1 MQDSYTLWF
10 SEISIKDIARV
21 GGKNASLGEMYQN
34 LSSQSIKVP
43 NGFATS
49 AEAFWD
55 FLEHNQ
61 INEKINSIVFDFK
74 NSKLNAQEASK
85 VISEMILSARL
96 PEPLA
101 ESIKEKYRELTAQNP
116 NSIAIRSS
124 ATAED
129 LPTASFAGQL
139 ETFLNIS
146 GEENILH
153 TCKKCYAS
161 LFTARALSYRANKNL
176 LNDPIA
182 ISVGFQSM
190 IRSDQASSGVIFTLD
205 TETGFRNII
214 TINASWGLGENI
226 VQGKVNPD
234 EYLVFKPIIH
244 QEEFKPIV
252 SKNIGKKEIK
262 MIYNTGS
269 SNVSVINLK
278 TTPEEQKKQV
288 LSDDEILT
296 LARWAQKIEEHYKT
310 PMDIEWAKDGIS
322 GELFIVQ
329 ARPETV
335 QARKISTTLENF
347 TLSKKSTI
355 LAQGLAI
362 GSKIAVGQ
370 AQIIN
375 SVDDIAKFKEGS
387 ILVTQITDPD
397 WVPIMKKAS
406 GIITNSGGRT
416 SHAAIVSREL
426 GLPVIVGTGSATETI
441 KDGQKITLS
450 CAEGSSGFVY
460 EGILPFKIEEINL
473 DKLKKPKV
481 KIMLNLADPDT
492 CFKWWRLPSEGVGLA
507 RIEFIINNIIKIH
520 PMALVKFE
528 KVLDRKARKTIEE
541 LTERYVDKKDYFI
554 DKLGQGIAKIAGTS
568 YPNPAI
574 IRFSDF
580 KSNEYARLIGG
591 EFFEPKENNPMLGF
605 RGASR
610 YYSPEYIDGFKLE
623 CQAIKYARDILG
635 FKNIAVMIPFC
646 RTISEAQKV
655 LALLDE
661 FGLDRGR
668 DGLQVYMMAEIPS
681 NIILAD
687 EFAKLFDGF
696 SIGSNDLT
704 QLTLGV
710 DRDSDK
716 LAEFFDETD
725 PAVLASIRTLITQAH
740 KHGTQVGICGQ
751 APSDKIEFAEFL
763 INSGIDSISLNPDS
777 VPKILHELE
786 QKSLVLK

>member
-1 MQDSYTLWF
+1 MQDSNTLWF

-34 LSSQSIKVP
+34 LSSQSIKIP

-55 FLEHNQ
+55 FLEHNRLQ
-61 INEKINSIVFDFK
+61 EKIDTTLLEFK
-74 NSKLNAQEASK
+74 NSKLSVQEASK
-85 VISEMILSARL
+85 AISEMILSAQL

-101 ESIKEKYRELTAQNP
+101 ESIIEKYRELTAQNP

-146 GEENILH
+146 GEENILQ
-153 TCKKCYAS
+153 TCKQCYAS

-176 LNDPIA
+176 LDNPIV

-244 QEEFKPIV
+244 QEEFRPII

-269 SNVSVINLK
+269 SSASVINLK

-335 QARKISTTLENF
+335 QARKLSTTLENF
-347 TLSKKSTI
+347 TLNKKSTV

-375 SVDDIAKFKEGS
+375 SADDIAKFKEGS

-426 GLPVIVGTGSATETI
+426 GLPVIVGTGSATESI

-450 CAEGSSGFVY
+450 CAEGSTGFVY
-460 EGILPFKIEEINL
+460 DGILPFKIEEIDL
-473 DKLKKPKV
+473 DRLKTPTV
-481 KIMLNLADPDT
+481 KIMLNLANPDT
-492 CFKWWRLPSEGVGLA
+492 CFKWWKLPSQGVGLA

-554 DKLGQGIAKIAGTS
+554 DKLGQGIAKIAGTA

-574 IRFSDF
+574 IRFSDL

-635 FKNIAVMIPFC
+635 LKNIAVMIPFC

-661 FGLDRGR
+661 FGLERCR

-740 KHGTQVGICGQ
+740 QHGTKVGICGQ

-777 VPKILHELE
+777 VPKILIELE
-786 QKSLVLK
+786 KKSLVLN

>member
-1 MQDSYTLWF
+1 MQGSYTLWF
-10 SEISIKDIARV
+10 EQISIKDIATV

-34 LSSQSIKVP
+34 LNSQSIKVP
-43 NGFATS
+43 NGFATT

-55 FLEHNQ
+55 FVDHNK
-61 INEKINSIVFDFK
+61 IRDKINAIILDFK
-74 NSKLNAQEASK
+74 NSNIMAHTAS
-85 VISEMILSARL
+85 
-96 PEPLA
+96 
-101 ESIKEKYRELTAQNP
+101 ESIQKIILKSEFSPAFKQEIQEKYSQLISNNP
-116 NSIAIRSS
+116 HGVAIRSS

-139 ETFLNIS
+139 ESFLNIN
-146 GEENILH
+146 GVENILS
-153 TCKKCYAS
+153 TCKKCFAS
-161 LFTARALSYRANKNL
+161 LFTARALSYRASKNL
-176 LNDPIA
+176 LDQEIA
-182 ISVGFQSM
+182 ISVGIQSM
-190 IRSDQASSGVIFTLD
+190 IRSDLASSGVIFTLD
-205 TETGFRNII
+205 TETGFRKIV

-234 EYLVFKPIIH
+234 EYLVFKPLLSNPD
-244 QEEFKPIV
+244 FKPII
-252 SKNIGKKEIK
+252 SKYIGRKEIK
-262 MIYNTGS
+262 MIYS
-269 SNVSVINLK
+269 SSSANVTNIK
-278 TTPEEQKKQV
+278 TSPDEQKKQV
-288 LSDDEILT
+288 LSDSEILT
-296 LARWAQKIEEHYKT
+296 LARWAEKIENHYQM
-310 PMDIEWAKDGIS
+310 PMDIEWAKDGS
-322 GELFIVQ
+322 NGELYIVQ

-335 QARKISTTLENF
+335 QAQNNSNSMQNFSLE
-347 TLSKKSTI
+347 KKSAI
-355 LAQGLAI
+355 LTQGLAI
-362 GSKIAVGQ
+362 GSKIISGK
-370 AQIIN
+370 AQIIE
-375 SVDDIAKFKEGS
+375 STADIAKFKEGS
-387 ILVTQITDPD
+387 ILITQITDPD

-426 GLPVIVGTGSATETI
+426 GLPVIVGTGDATEKI
-441 KDGQKITLS
+441 KNGQEITLS

-460 EGILPFKIEEINL
+460 EGLLPYKIEEINL
-473 DKLKKPKV
+473 DKLKSPKT

-492 CFKWWRLPSEGVGLA
+492 CFKWWRLPSQGVGLA

-528 KVLDRKARKTIEE
+528 KILDRKERKLIEE
-541 LTERYVDKKDYFI
+541 LTAGYLDRKDYFI
-554 DKLGQGIAKIAGTS
+554 DKLGQGIAKISATA

-591 EFFEPKENNPMLGF
+591 QIFEEKESNPMLGF

-661 FGLDRGR
+661 YGLSRGQ
-668 DGLQVYMMAEIPS
+668 DGLEIYMMAEIPS

-687 EFAKLFDGF
+687 DFAKLFDGF

-725 PAVLASIRTLITQAH
+725 PAVLESIKTLIQKAH
-740 KHGTQVGICGQ
+740 NQGAKIGICGQ

-763 INSGIDSISLNPDS
+763 INNGIDSISLNPDS
-777 VPKILHELE
+777 VPKILFELE
-786 QKSLVLK
+786 KKSLVLN

>member
-61 INEKINSIVFDFK
+61 ITEKINSIVFDFK

-85 VISEMILSARL
+85 VISEMILSAQL

-176 LNDPIA
+176 LDDPIA

-234 EYLVFKPIIH
+234 EYLVFKPIVH

-269 SNVSVINLK
+269 SNASVINLK

-347 TLSKKSTI
+347 TLTKKSTI

-375 SVDDIAKFKEGS
+375 SADDIAKFKEGS

-492 CFKWWRLPSEGVGLA
+492 CFKWWKLPSEGVGLA

-635 FKNIAVMIPFC
+635 LKNIAVMIPFC

-661 FGLDRGR
+661 FGLERCR

-740 KHGTQVGICGQ
+740 KHGTPVGICGQ

-777 VPKILHELE
+777 VPKILLELE
-786 QKSLVLK
+786 KKSLVLN

>member
-49 AEAFWD
+49 AEAFWN

-61 INEKINSIVFDFK
+61 INQKINSIVFDFK

-85 VISEMILSARL
+85 VISEMILSAQL

-153 TCKKCYAS
+153 ACKKCYAS

-176 LNDPIA
+176 LDDPIA

-269 SNVSVINLK
+269 SNASVINLK

-347 TLSKKSTI
+347 TLTKKSTI

-375 SVDDIAKFKEGS
+375 SADDIAKFKEGS

-492 CFKWWRLPSEGVGLA
+492 CFKWWKLPSEGVGLA

-635 FKNIAVMIPFC
+635 LKNIAVMIPFC

-661 FGLDRGR
+661 FGLERCR

-740 KHGTQVGICGQ
+740 KHGTPVGICGQ

-777 VPKILHELE
+777 VPKILLELE
-786 QKSLVLK
+786 KKSLVLN

>member
-1 MQDSYTLWF
+1 MQGSYTLWF
-10 SEISIKDIARV
+10 EQISIKDIATV

-34 LSSQSIKVP
+34 LNSQSIKVP
-43 NGFATS
+43 NGFATT

-55 FLEHNQ
+55 FVDHNK
-61 INEKINSIVFDFK
+61 IRDKINAIILDFK
-74 NSKLNAQEASK
+74 NSNIMAHTAS
-85 VISEMILSARL
+85 
-96 PEPLA
+96 
-101 ESIKEKYRELTAQNP
+101 ESIQKIILKSEFSPAFKQEILEKYSQLISNNP
-116 NSIAIRSS
+116 HGVAIRSS

-139 ETFLNIS
+139 ESFLNIN
-146 GEENILH
+146 GVENILS
-153 TCKKCYAS
+153 TCKKCFAS
-161 LFTARALSYRANKNL
+161 LFTARALSYRASKNL
-176 LNDPIA
+176 LDQEIA
-182 ISVGFQSM
+182 ISVGIQSM
-190 IRSDQASSGVIFTLD
+190 IRSDLASSGVIFTLD
-205 TETGFRNII
+205 TETGFRKIV

-234 EYLVFKPIIH
+234 EYLVFKPLLSNPD
-244 QEEFKPIV
+244 FKPII
-252 SKNIGKKEIK
+252 SKYIGRKEIK
-262 MIYNTGS
+262 MIYS
-269 SNVSVINLK
+269 SSSANVTNIK
-278 TTPEEQKKQV
+278 TSPDEQKKQV
-288 LSDDEILT
+288 LSDSEILT
-296 LARWAQKIEEHYKT
+296 LARWAEKIENHYQM
-310 PMDIEWAKDGIS
+310 PMDIEWAKDGS
-322 GELFIVQ
+322 NGELYIVQ

-335 QARKISTTLENF
+335 QSQNNSNSMQNFSLE
-347 TLSKKSTI
+347 KKSAI
-355 LAQGLAI
+355 LSQGLAI
-362 GSKIAVGQ
+362 GSKIISGK
-370 AQIIN
+370 AQIIE
-375 SVDDIAKFKEGS
+375 STADIAKFKEGS
-387 ILVTQITDPD
+387 ILITQITDPD

-492 CFKWWRLPSEGVGLA
+492 CFKWWKLPSEGVGLA

-646 RTISEAQKV
+646 RTIGEAQKV

-661 FGLDRGR
+661 FGLERGR

-777 VPKILHELE
+777 VPKILLELE
-786 QKSLVLK
+786 KKSLVLN